1 MAEVART
8 QKRKK
13 DFSSFDTYIQKV
25 LKQVHPDTGIKGE
38 AMVEM
43 NNFVKAVLHEL
54 MRVVNLLTD
63 QNDKKTVTAREV
75 QTAVQA
81 VLPGELAR
89 HGVSEGTKAVTKF
102 NSARDA
108 KGSMSYKAGIQF
120 PVTRIKNR
128 WMKKLASAPR
138 VGDTAAV
145 YMAAVL
151 EYVTAEIL
159 ELAGNAARD
168 NDRVRINNR
177 HITLAAQNDFEL
189 DKLTKNMVMAG
200 GVIPNIHQQLL
211 PKKTGKAKSPEV
223 GY

>member
-43 NNFVKAVLHEL
+43 NNFIKAVLYDI

-63 QNDKKTVTAREV
+63 QNDKKTVTSREV
-75 QTAVQA
+75 QSAVMA
-81 VLPGELAR
+81 AIPGELGR
-89 HGVSEGTKAVTKF
+89 HSVAEGTKAVTKF
-102 NSARDA
+102 NSARDG
-108 KGSMSYKAGIQF
+108 KGSMSLKAGLQF

-138 VGDTAAV
+138 VGNTAAV
-145 YMAAVL
+145 YLAAVL
-151 EYVTAEIL
+151 EYLVAEIL
-159 ELAGNAARD
+159 ELAGNATRD
-168 NDRVRINNR
+168 NDRVRINDR
-177 HITLAAQNDFEL
+177 DILLAAQNDEEL
-189 DKLTKNMVMAG
+189 NKLTKNMVMAG

-211 PKKTGKAKSPEV
+211 PKKPSKARSV
-223 GY
+223 